1 MKKVISVLCLLA
13 VLATGALA
21 QEQHQQ
27 RGRQGRDG
35 EGWRERVR
43 AEKVAFLTEQIDLTE
58 SEAQVFWPIYNQLQK
73 EQREVFEAVRKAY
86 EAMEKGVNEG
96 KTGKEMEK
104 LVEAY
109 VNAKDKNE
117 GIETKYLNK
126 LMKALPAEKVARY
139 YVAEEKFRHQ
149 QIGRLGNGNFP
160 NFKMSEEQ
168 KQQWKER
175 SEQFKEQFKEQSEQ
189 LKEQF
194 RGRGNRQQQKAD
206 GTSTQKEN
214 I

>member
-21 QEQHQQ
+21 QEQQQ
-27 RGRQGRDG
+27 RGQHDRSGN
-35 EGWRERVR
+35 GWRERVR
-43 AEKVAFLTEQIDLTE
+43 AEKVAFLTEQVDLTE
-58 SEAQVFWPIYNQLQK
+58 SEAQVFWPIYNQIQK
-73 EQREVFEAVRKAY
+73 EQREAFEAVRKAY
-86 EAMEKGVNEG
+86 EAMEKGLQEG

-104 LVEAY
+104 LVNAY
-109 VNAKDKNE
+109 VDAKDKNE

-175 SEQFKEQFKEQSEQ
+175 GEQFKEQLRS
-189 LKEQF
+189 
-194 RGRGNRQQQKAD
+194 RGNRQQQKNEGGAAP
-206 GTSTQKEN
+206 QKES

>member
-21 QEQHQQ
+21 QEQQ
-27 RGRQGRDG
+27 RGRQGRGG

-58 SEAQVFWPIYNQLQK
+58 SEAQVFWPIYNQIQK
-73 EQREVFEAVRKAY
+73 EQREAFEAVRKAY

-109 VNAKDKNE
+109 VDAKDKNE

-126 LMKALPAEKVARY
+126 LMKSLPAEKVARY

-206 GTSTQKEN
+206 GTGTPKEN

>member
-1 MKKVISVLCLLA
+1 MKKFISVLCALT
-13 VLATGALA
+13 VLAAGAFA
-21 QEQHQQ
+21 QGPGPR
-27 RGRQGRDG
+27 RGND

-43 AEKVAFLTEQIDLTE
+43 SEKVAFLTEEIDLSE

-73 EQREVFEAVRKAY
+73 EQRDSFEAVQKAY
-86 EAMEKGVNEG
+86 AAMAKGVTDG

-104 LVEAY
+104 LVNAY
-109 VNAKDKNE
+109 IDAKSKNE
-117 GIETKYLNK
+117 GIETRYFNK

-160 NFKMSEEQ
+160 NFRMSEEQ
-168 KQQWKER
+168 RQQWRER
-175 SEQFKEQFKEQSEQ
+175 GEQ

-194 RGRGNRQQQKAD
+194 RGWTGQK
-206 GTSTQKEN
+206 KESEKPATL
-214 I
+214 